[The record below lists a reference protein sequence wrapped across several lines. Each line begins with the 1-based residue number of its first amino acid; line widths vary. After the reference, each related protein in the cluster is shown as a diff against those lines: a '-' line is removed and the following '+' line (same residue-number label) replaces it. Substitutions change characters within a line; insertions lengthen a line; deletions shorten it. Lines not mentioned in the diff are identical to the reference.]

1 MWSHYR
7 HLYQRLGLGL
17 AVASQILYHSPVQ
30 AGPIVS
36 TTKFSSGRLSVQTV
50 QGSSCSSTGADR
62 SSLNF
67 GTGYDE
73 VNGTS
78 VGMGISIP
86 FGGPSLGN
94 CSTLLSFEEAQ
105 NKLALAMTLYEAGGL
120 STTELQEIVSSVKS
134 VLK

>member
-1 MWSHYR
+1 
-7 HLYQRLGLGL
+7 
-17 AVASQILYHSPVQ
+17 
-30 AGPIVS
+30 
-36 TTKFSSGRLSVQTV
+36 
-50 QGSSCSSTGADR
+50 
-62 SSLNF
+62 
-67 GTGYDE
+67 
-73 VNGTS
+73 
-78 VGMGISIP
+78 MGISIP